1 MTNYVF
7 RHSARVSGVS
17 AQVAGEELAR
27 IQAEAGQLTAAV
39 VVDQARP
46 VTSPLHAAFEWDD
59 HVAAEHHR
67 EHQARNLIRSVEVL
81 QPDKSSAPA
90 YIHVQTA
97 KAYMPTV
104 EVVKRFDLYEQAY
117 RAACARVAEAEYS
130 LQKLQQL
137 ADQGKGASVS
147 AAIVAIGDA
156 RHQLSQAAAK

>member
-27 IQAEAGQLTAAV
+27 IQAEAGQLTAAL
-39 VVDQARP
+39 VVDKARP
-46 VTSPLHAAFEWDD
+46 VTSPLHAAFEWND
-59 HVAAEHHR
+59 HVAAEYHR
-67 EHQARNLIRSVEVL
+67 EHQARNLIRSVEIL

-90 YIHVQTA
+90 YIHVQTE
-97 KAYMPTV
+97 KSYMPTL

-117 RAACARVAEAEYS
+117 RAACARVAEAEHS

-137 ADQGKGASVS
+137 ADQSQGISVN
-147 AAIVAIGDA
+147 AAILAIGDA
-156 RHQLSQAAAK
+156 RNQLRQATAS